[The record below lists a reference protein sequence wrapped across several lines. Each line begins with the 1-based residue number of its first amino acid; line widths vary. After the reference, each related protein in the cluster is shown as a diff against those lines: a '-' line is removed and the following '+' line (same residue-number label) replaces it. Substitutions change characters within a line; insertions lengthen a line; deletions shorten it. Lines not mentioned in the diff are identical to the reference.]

1 MPAFPSPLSILAF
14 GLFVNVAQDPWQDD
28 LKYHAGSV
36 LQTAPQGY
44 RTVAAPM
51 KGAKVLATAEGP
63 ARVEVAALVGE
74 GGGRFYR
81 TEASYRGMEESGSAG
96 VWITGGGTEVLPP
109 LPRLLRRGVGEDP
122 DSGENL
128 TIEAHEEIVER
139 QPESRWPGT
148 VVEQPDRWFPA
159 ALLAVGEDAE
169 GRTTVDFQLFTHT
182 DAATSGYPFSAPS
195 YNEIT
200 SGMPGARVR
209 LSSRPDR
216 VNVRL
221 LIEGPSP
228 VLPLMSPGLV
238 YLAAFSKGTLVR
250 LSLGGDAWTEAAPVS
265 RLGAP
270 VFKNEGKPVFGF
282 AATEFTRD
290 GAVTPIRVLPDRI
303 AGADY
308 TQYQLISDMGAPFD
322 EYSPPEFQGNW
333 TLEIERDLTTTLL
346 APLYDGRGAPGML
359 EIEGLTLDPAPA
371 AANPDKITEERFA
384 AFRGFIPQKTDAG
397 VFGEGWKSILEH
409 KLGEI
414 PAAQR
419 ARDRG
424 RGILTSRT
432 MGPFTFSSRSRRP

>member
-1 MPAFPSPLSILAF
+1 MRALLFLVLFLAF
-14 GLFVNVAQDPWQDD
+14 GLSVSVAQDPWQDD
-28 LKYHAGSV
+28 LKYYAGSV
-36 LQTAPQGY
+36 LLSAPQGY

-51 KGAKVLATAEGP
+51 KGAKVVATTEGP
-63 ARVEVAALVGE
+63 ARVEVAALVETGGE
-74 GGGRFYR
+74 RFYL
-81 TEASYRGMEESGSAG
+81 TEASFRGMAESGAAG
-96 VWITGGGTEVLPP
+96 VWITAGGTEVLPP
-109 LPRLLRRGVGEDP
+109 LPRLLKRGVGEDP
-122 DSGENL
+122 DSGENV
-128 TIEAHEEIVER
+128 TIEAYEEIVEL

-148 VVEQPDRWFPA
+148 IVEQPDRWFPA

-182 DAATSGYPFSAPS
+182 DAATSGYPFSEPS
-195 YNEIT
+195 YNELT
-200 SGMPGARVR
+200 SGKAGARVR
-209 LSSRPDR
+209 LYSRPDR

-221 LIEGPSP
+221 LIAGPSP

-238 YLAAFSKGTLVR
+238 YLAAFSKGELVR
-250 LSLGGDAWTEAAPVS
+250 LSIGGDAWTESAPVS

-270 VFKNEGKPVFGF
+270 VFKNEGKLVFGF

-290 GAVTPIRVLPDRI
+290 GSVTPIRVLPDRI

-359 EIEGLTLDPAPA
+359 ELEGLSLDPAPA
-371 AANPDKITEERFA
+371 AANPDNITEEQFA
-384 AFRGFIPQKTDAG
+384 AFRDFIPPKTDAT

-419 ARDRG
+419 VPETEGAG
-424 RGILTSRT
+424 
-432 MGPFTFSSRSRRP
+432 F

>member
-1 MPAFPSPLSILAF
+1 MRALLFLVPFLAF
-14 GLFVNVAQDPWQDD
+14 GLSVSVAQDPWQDD
-28 LKYHAGSV
+28 LKYYAGSV
-36 LQTAPQGY
+36 LLSAPEGYQTV
-44 RTVAAPM
+44 TAPM
-51 KGAKVLATAEGP
+51 KGAKVVATTEGP
-63 ARVEVAALVGE
+63 ARVEVAALVDAGGE
-74 GGGRFYR
+74 RFYL
-81 TEASYRGMEESGSAG
+81 TEASFRGMAESGAAG
-96 VWITGGGTEVLPP
+96 VWITAGGTEVLPA
-109 LPRLLRRGVGEDP
+109 LPRLLKRGVGEDP
-122 DSGENL
+122 DSGENV
-128 TIEAHEEIVER
+128 TIEAYEEFVEL

-148 VVEQPDRWFPA
+148 IVEQPDRWFPA

-200 SGMPGARVR
+200 SGKPGARVR
-209 LSSRPDR
+209 LYSRPDR

-221 LIEGPSP
+221 LIEGPTP

-238 YLAAFSKGTLVR
+238 YLAAFSKGELVR
-250 LSLGGDAWTEAAPVS
+250 LSIGGDAWTESAPVS

-270 VFKNEGKPVFGF
+270 VFKNEGKLVFGF

-359 EIEGLTLDPAPA
+359 ELEGLSLDPAPA
-371 AANPDKITEERFA
+371 AANPDNITEEQFA
-384 AFRGFIPQKTDAG
+384 AFRDFIPPKTDAT

-419 ARDRG
+419 VPETEGAG
-424 RGILTSRT
+424 
-432 MGPFTFSSRSRRP
+432 F